1 MKKLVFTV
9 FVFLMSN
16 AANAGI
22 PLLNYTCPTN
32 IEIHA
37 DQGGP
42 VYVNGKEA
50 QLIKFNDNAYDAKSA
65 ELTISIT
72 VKANQSVEVSY
83 TGKKGANGVC
93 TPAQSPFP
101 NKQSNSPKT
110 VDHLPENI
118 AIEAC
123 LKAVAK
129 TVGVDPIQV
138 STIDSMTTR
147 VGIAVLVKVPGA
159 EVPWSCLSDANG
171 NVDAVSYTGK
181 EGG

>member
-1 MKKLVFTV
+1 MKKLVIATW
-9 FVFLMSN
+9 LYLLSS
-16 AANAGI
+16 AASADI
-22 PLLNYTCPTN
+22 PLLNYTCPGH
-32 IEIHA
+32 IEVHA

-50 QLIKFNDNAYDAKSA
+50 QIIKFNDNAYDAKTA
-65 ELTISIT
+65 EVTISIT
-72 VKANQSVEVSY
+72 VKANQSIEVSY
-83 TGKKGANGVC
+83 TGKKGANGDC
-93 TPAQSPFP
+93 SPAKSTLTDKPSGTS
-101 NKQSNSPKT
+101 KAI
-110 VDHLPENI
+110 DHKPESI

-129 TVGVDPIQV
+129 TVGIDRTEV
-138 STIDSMTTR
+138 STIDSMSTR

-159 EVPWSCLSDANG
+159 EAAWSCLSDATG

>member
-1 MKKLVFTV
+1 MKKLVIATC
-9 FVFLMSN
+9 LYLLSS
-16 AANAGI
+16 AASADI
-22 PLLNYTCPTN
+22 PLLNYTCPGH
-32 IEIHA
+32 IEVHA

-50 QLIKFNDNAYDAKSA
+50 QIIKFNDNAYDAKTA
-65 ELTISIT
+65 EVTISIT
-72 VKANQSVEVSY
+72 VKANQSIEVSY
-83 TGKKGANGVC
+83 TGKKGANGDC
-93 TPAQSPFP
+93 SPAQST
-101 NKQSNSPKT
+101 QSNKPSATQKT
-110 VDHLPENI
+110 VDHKPESI

-129 TVGVDPIQV
+129 TVGMDRTQV
-138 STIDSMTTR
+138 STIDSMSTR

-159 EVPWSCLSDANG
+159 EAAWSCLSDATG